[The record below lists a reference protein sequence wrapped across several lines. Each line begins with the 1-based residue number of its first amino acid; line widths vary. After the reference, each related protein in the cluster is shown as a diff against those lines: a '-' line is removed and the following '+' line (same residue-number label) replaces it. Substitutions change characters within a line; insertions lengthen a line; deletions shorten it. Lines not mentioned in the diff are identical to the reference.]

1 MGEKLVC
8 HTHTSFSWE
17 ENLVYTRF
25 SGRKF
30 EYIPIFSG
38 GNVIMGEKLGCNTG
52 NKISD
57 S

>member
-8 HTHTSFSWE
+8 HTHTSFSVGG
-17 ENLVYTRF
+17 NLVYTRF
-25 SGRKF
+25 VGRKF
-30 EYIPIFSG
+30 EYIPIFVG
-38 GNVIMGEKLGCNTG
+38 GNVIMGKKLGCITG